1 MPGTRAEMPIEAAKR
16 TRVKTARLTT
26 RSRCSDPLL
35 LRRRR
40 SSHSITARRMPIPAV
55 IAMTKPIPVGTRRTT
70 PAMESAIRP
79 PSTTSVPIG
88 RSRTSA
94 RRTAFT
100 PTAPSSAAAAPAK
113 TVPGPVAKWA
123 TPAATATATIVS
135 AQGRETSTSPNSAAV
150 SVRAARRAAAR
161 ERARR
166 RADVDWLIRS
176 G

>member
-1 MPGTRAEMPIEAAKR
+1 MPGTRAEIPIEAAKR

-26 RSRCSDPLL
+26 RSRWSEPLL

-55 IAMTKPIPVGTRRTT
+55 IAMTAPIPVGTRRTT
-70 PAMESAIRP
+70 PAMARAMRP

-88 RSRTSA
+88 KSRTSA

-100 PTAPSSAAAAPAK
+100 PTAPSRAAAAPAK

-150 SVRAARRAAAR
+150 SVRAARRAVAR
-161 ERARR
+161 ERPRR
-166 RADVDWLIRS
+166 RGDGDPVI
-176 G
+176 